1 MLDVAGGRGQLAWEL
16 QCVHGLRAVSLD
28 PRKAKVPRKSRR
40 KLLRKRLAALTPDS
54 SPRDQLMA
62 RNPRRVEALLDAAFE
77 ASEQGRA
84 LLEGCSAIVESCVEI
99 NQ

>member
-1 MLDVAGGRGQLAWEL
+1 M
-16 QCVHGLRAVSLD
+16 SLD
-28 PRKAKVPRKSRR
+28 PRAAKVPRKSRR

-62 RNPRRVEALLDAAFE
+62 RNPRRVEALLDPAFE
-77 ASEQGRA
+77 ASEEGRA
-84 LLEGCSAIVESCVEI
+84 LLEGCSAIVLDCVEI

>member
-1 MLDVAGGRGQLAWEL
+1 MISTQ
-16 QCVHGLRAVSLD
+16 
-28 PRKAKVPRKSRR
+28 VPRKSRR

-62 RNPRRVEALLDAAFE
+62 RNPRRVEALLDPAFE
-77 ASEQGRA
+77 ASEEGRA
-84 LLEGCSAIVESCVEI
+84 LLESCSAIVEGCVEI